1 MQFCATQ
8 KGWVRNYILV
18 LLLFT
23 LLGNGAPGFAASK
36 KRVRRKK
43 TQSRSYHVPWLIGA
57 ELGINFGFSRNEPK
71 GEGST
76 RQGLILGVFWE
87 RAFLSERLFIQPGV
101 RYLQKG
107 VNTILPVLGFGVGG
121 TIAMDAVEVPI
132 LFKYKFGTARFNPYV
147 FVGPTFALALIR
159 EIRLL
164 NLVTQTLIDRFN
176 EFDVGLAIGIGT
188 EFVFAKNF
196 RGFVNLRYSLGLVD
210 LQKDGDQYYSRG
222 IELTAGVITVL

>member
-1 MQFCATQ
+1 MQFCPKQ
-8 KGWVRNYILV
+8 LGWVRKSV
-18 LLLFT
+18 LLLVLFA
-23 LLGNGAPGFAASK
+23 LLGDGAPAIAARK
-36 KRVRRKK
+36 KKVRRTKAQHK
-43 TQSRSYHVPWLIGA
+43 SYYVPWLIGA
-57 ELGINFGFSRNEPK
+57 ELGINFAFSKNEPK

-76 RQGLILGVFWE
+76 RQGLIIGVFWE
-87 RAFLSERLFIQPGV
+87 RAFLTERLFIQPGL
-101 RYLQKG
+101 RYIQKG

-132 LFKYKFGTARFNPYV
+132 LLKYKFGSARFNPYV
-147 FVGPTFALALIR
+147 FVGPTFSLALIR

-176 EFDVGLAIGIGT
+176 EFDIGLAIGVGT

-210 LQKDGDQYYSRG
+210 LQKDADQYYSRG